1 VMCTLTVDD
10 HTAADGRRR
19 YMLGG
24 EPIQT
29 RDGAPLTDAKGRR
42 SFVTSAGAG
51 PSVGKHLLMSYL
63 PPEYANV
70 GEELAVL
77 YMNELFPVTV
87 ASASS
92 AAVFDPDNERVKAAG
107 AVAA

>member
-1 VMCTLTVDD
+1 MKVN
-10 HTAADGRRR
+10 HTAADGRKR

-51 PSVGKHLLMSYL
+51 PSVGKHILLSYL
-63 PPEYANV
+63 PPEHANV
-70 GEELAVL
+70 GQELAVE
-77 YMNELFPVTV
+77 YMTERYPVTV
-87 ASASS
+87 QCADSS
-92 AAVFDPDNERVKAAG
+92 PLFDPDNARVKAADPIP
-107 AVAA
+107 A